1 MSTQATASD
10 QITASDSTASDSS
23 ARAIRIDVFSD
34 IACPFCLIGDVRLER
49 VLNQHPDLELNWF
62 WHPFQLQ
69 PDLPK
74 RGVPWQEFSRQ
85 KFGNLEGRRAAFAQ
99 VVRNGSSEGI
109 EFDFERMPV
118 APNTLDAHR
127 LVLLASARG
136 LGKPMSRALYRAYFC
151 EARDIT
157 DPNVLEALA
166 VSVGLEEGAVR
177 DLLAGNEFSDEF
189 RASQLEAAKLGISG
203 VPFYLFN
210 QKFALAGAQ
219 PPEMFETALE
229 RALKVENV

>member
-1 MSTQATASD
+1 MTRRSTAAASD
-10 QITASDSTASDSS
+10 QIQAS

-34 IACPFCLIGDVRLER
+34 IACPFCLIGDARLER
-49 VLNQHPDLELNWF
+49 VLNQHPDLKLNWF

-74 RGVPWQEFSRQ
+74 RGVPWEEFSRQ
-85 KFGNLEGRRAAFAQ
+85 KFGSTEGRRAAFAQ

-127 LVLLASARG
+127 LVLLASQHD

-157 DPNVLEALA
+157 DPDVLEQLS
-166 VSVGLEEGAVR
+166 VRVGLEEGAVR
-177 DLLAGNEFSDEF
+177 DLLAGNEFSDEVK
-189 RASQLEAAKLGISG
+189 ASQLEAAKLGISG

-210 QKFALAGAQ
+210 QKFALSGAQ

-229 RALKVENV
+229 RALNL

>member
-1 MSTQATASD
+1 MSTTATASD
-10 QITASDSTASDSS
+10 QVTAS

-34 IACPFCLIGDVRLER
+34 IACPFCLIGDARLER

-74 RGVPWQEFSRQ
+74 RGVPWDEFSHQ
-85 KFGNLEGRRAAFAQ
+85 KFGSTEGRRAAFAQ

-127 LVLLASARG
+127 LVLLASQQQ

-177 DLLAGNEFSDEF
+177 DLLAGNEFSDEV

-203 VPFYLFN
+203 VPFY
-210 QKFALAGAQ
+210 Q
-219 PPEMFETALE
+219 EFEP
-229 RALKVENV
+229 